1 MNLYKNNIGSNYNN
15 SLDDCFE
22 NFVLKTIYGQDF
34 QKHMLGII
42 NNGSTYHKINSNQD
56 LTVEYIKTL
65 DFLKSL
71 HGLDCVYMD
80 ANTKIMFINY
90 GDTEL
95 VYVIDDGENKYTLL
109 VSQPNLEFGKVHEEY
124 WNLIDLG
131 KLSDKVVVPLEYIS
145 NGTREAFVTP
155 YIYQARCIASYGK
168 DYGSYIPEPSYR
180 FEPFTEDGRYIVNK
194 CMIANLV
201 RLYNDKEKLAL
212 ASVKVGGG
220 DFILDKSTDTIGLS
234 EENILDNMYLI
245 AARKLI
251 EIDFKDYLKLIRE
264 EFAKITYYKSIDMKD
279 KSILINDKNRVPM
292 TKEEIEDGIK
302 LGLYLKK

>member
-1 MNLYKNNIGSNYNN
+1 MNLYRNNIESNYVS
-15 SLDDCFE
+15 SLDNCFE
-22 NFVLKTIYGQDF
+22 NFVLKSIYGQDY

-71 HGLDCVYMD
+71 HGLDYVYMD
-80 ANTKIMFINY
+80 SNTKIMFINY

-95 VYVIDDGENKYTLL
+95 VYVIDDGKDKYTLL
-109 VSQPNLEFGKVHEEY
+109 VGQPSLEFGKVNEEY
-124 WNLIDLG
+124 LNLIELG

-145 NGTREAFVTP
+145 NGTREAFITP
-155 YIYQARCIASYGK
+155 YIYQARCVASYGN

-180 FEPFTEDGRYIVNK
+180 FEPFTDYGRYVVNK

-201 RLYNDKEKLAL
+201 KLYNDKEKLGL

-251 EIDFKDYLKLIRE
+251 KIDFKDYLKLIRE
-264 EFAKITYYKSIDMKD
+264 EFSKMTYYKNVDMRD
-279 KSILINDKNRVPM
+279 DNILINDKNRVPM

-302 LGLYLKK
+302 LGLYLRK